1 MTSAKRLQCPWFSTF
16 RAAFCHYQ
24 LQSFLKSALY
34 MAKRSCIYERSCF
47 TNRKISWCTT
57 KADTNVNLIN
67 MIEIMAISKKEAQI
81 LDLRLRSKRV
91 IALFVW
97 KDLKKSLIQFF
108 LLHLATRRHIGQSL
122 PKTSKLLHE
131 AKFCKTLFLFVKQL
145 LSKTNTFWLT
155 PFLRA

>member
-16 RAAFCHYQ
+16 RAAFCHHQ
-24 LQSFLKSALY
+24 LQSFLKSLHG
-34 MAKRSCIYERSCF
+34 KRSCIYERSCF

-67 MIEIMAISKKEAQI
+67 MIEIMAISKKEPLQV

-97 KDLKKSLIQFF
+97 KHLKKRSLIQFF

-131 AKFCKTLFLFVKQL
+131 AKFCKILFLFVKQL
-145 LSKTNTFWLT
+145 LSKTNNFWLT